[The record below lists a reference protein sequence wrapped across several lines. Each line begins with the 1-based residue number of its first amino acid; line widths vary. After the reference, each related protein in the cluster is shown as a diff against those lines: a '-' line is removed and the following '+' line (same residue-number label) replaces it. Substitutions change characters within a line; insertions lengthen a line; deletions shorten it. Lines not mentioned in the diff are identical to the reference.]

1 MTQTPGR
8 PIRRYTPRVTRGPTT
23 WLLIVTR
30 SMREHALSTSITVL
44 AAALA
49 SGLVMAV
56 LAIHSA
62 TARAFGGMELEYDA
76 ILGPPGGKSQL
87 VLNTLFHLDASQGNL
102 PWSLYQTIASDP
114 GIERAVP
121 YVVGDNHKGYRIIGT
136 TLEAFTG
143 RSLVAPGE
151 WFDPSRRQAVVG
163 AAVARE
169 AGLLRGDTFNP
180 SHGLMYDE
188 DNPRL
193 HAERY
198 VVTGVMAPTGTP
210 DDRVIFIPLEGVYRM
225 GGHELRGS
233 GEAVDSEEFHGKG
246 IADEHKEVSAV
257 LLRFRRGGMSP
268 GLRLNYDIN
277 VAGDSATLAWPI
289 AQVMADLHQKL
300 FWAIEVLR
308 IVAGIVVVVAG
319 GALLASLY
327 NTMNERRRELAI
339 LRALG
344 APRSTVFGVVIGEA
358 VVIAALGAG
367 LGFAVYGAIL
377 WRVGDTLL
385 RTTGVV
391 LVPAEL
397 GPALVWTPLGMIC
410 VGAIAGVLPA
420 LKAYSTDPCRTLA
433 R

>member
-1 MTQTPGR
+1 
-8 PIRRYTPRVTRGPTT
+8 
-23 WLLIVTR
+23 
-30 SMREHALSTSITVL
+30 MREHALSTSITVV

-62 TARAFGGMELEYDA
+62 TSRAFGGMELGYDA
-76 ILGPPGGKSQL
+76 ILGPPGSQSQL

-102 PWSLYQTIASDP
+102 PWSLYQAIAADP

-121 YVVGDNHKGYRIIGT
+121 YVVGDNYKGYRIIGT
-136 TLEAFTG
+136 TLEAFEG

-151 WFDPSRRQAVVG
+151 WFDPSQRQAVVG

-169 AGLLRGDTFNP
+169 TGLVRGGTFNP

-188 DNPRL
+188 RNPRR

-198 VVTGVMAPTGTP
+198 AVTGVMAPTGTP

-233 GEAVDSEEFHGKG
+233 GETIAAEDFHGKS

-257 LLRFRRGGMSP
+257 LLRFKRGGMSP

-277 VAGDSATLAWPI
+277 IAGNSATLAWPI

-308 IVAGIVVVVAG
+308 LVAGIVVVVAG

-344 APRSTVFGVVIGEA
+344 AARSTVFGVVIGEA
-358 VVIAALGAG
+358 VAIAALGSL
-367 LGFAVYGAIL
+367 LGFAVYAVIL
-377 WRVGDTLL
+377 WRVGQTLL

-397 GPALVWTPLGMIC
+397 GPALIWTPIGMVC
-410 VGAIAGVLPA
+410 VGALAGVLPA
-420 LKAYSTDPCRTLA
+420 IKAYSTDPCRTLA